1 VRALGL
7 VVLAAC
13 AGFGTHASAPAQLD
27 CTPSTDAPLLRGVV
41 TDAKTHAT
49 VQTSVMLKS
58 ACTKAQPRYAVTD
71 DHGAYFFAE
80 LPSDTYDVFV
90 AGSLQTT
97 PARIRVQGSAEMT
110 VNVIIERN

>member
-1 VRALGL
+1 MLARVRALGL

-58 ACTKAQPRYAVTD
+58 
-71 DHGAYFFAE
+71 
-80 LPSDTYDVFV
+80 
-90 AGSLQTT
+90 
-97 PARIRVQGSAEMT
+97 
-110 VNVIIERN
+110 